1 MTVIKYQTKTQY
13 KFSVCIFLPSL
24 QSVVCILYQVCSLHS
39 AFCTDRTGIAV
50 FVRNKNK
57 SGKQRL
63 FFQNCDF
70 ITQYLLIKKQETQ
83 KRSHNHL
90 NKSVT
95 KHLSTVTFLTFFVEA
110 CRYVGKTLPLEFNL
124 QYRRH
129 LNNNANKYLDS
140 DNAFSYSSQLAEK
153 KSFFFTMVYKRLL
166 FTYFLFFVREKEPI
180 QCSSGHQLSSLV
192 ASCKMEKTPSS

>member
-110 CRYVGKTLPLEFNL
+110 CRYGGKHCPWNSTYSIAAILTITQTNIWILITPFLTQVSSLKKKASSLPWFTNVSCL
-124 QYRRH
+124 H
-129 LNNNANKYLDS
+129 I
-140 DNAFSYSSQLAEK
+140 
-153 KSFFFTMVYKRLL
+153 FFFSSEKR
-166 FTYFLFFVREKEPI
+166 
-180 QCSSGHQLSSLV
+180 S
-192 ASCKMEKTPSS
+192 PSNVHPA

>member
-83 KRSHNHL
+83 KPSHNHL

-153 KSFFFTMVYKRLL
+153 KKASSLPWFTNVSCSHIFFFSSEKR
-166 FTYFLFFVREKEPI
+166 
-180 QCSSGHQLSSLV
+180 S
-192 ASCKMEKTPSS
+192 PSNVHPA